1 MARGYISRSQAG
13 SAASS
18 HSLLWELVP
27 CPCSRSALARVQTAR
42 RQLGWD
48 KGLWGSSW
56 VAGLVSP
63 HGGTCQDYD
72 SPRCSCSPCRVPDLP
87 SSLSPW
93 SQPIPTLGRP
103 LLLLPNSMK
112 ASWKLWKPNAF
123 NFELSF
129 IIFGLLQEGL
139 DLQGIPFS
147 SKKKPTADSIAW
159 ETELEKKKKKA
170 NAYRLTDQDTFHK
183 NNK

>member
-48 KGLWGSSW
+48 KGLWGSSR

-63 HGGTCQDYD
+63 HGGTCQDSD
-72 SPRCSCSPCRVPDLP
+72 SPGCSRSPCWVPEVP
-87 SSLSPW
+87 SWLSPC

-112 ASWKLWKPNAF
+112 ASSCEKQM
-123 NFELSF
+123 SF
-129 IIFGLLQEGL
+129 ILSSHLLSL
-139 DLQGIPFS
+139 AYYRRDWTSMVSLS
-147 SKKKPTADSIAW
+147 AAKKVHCGQYCLRNRTGG
-159 ETELEKKKKKA
+159 KKKKA
-170 NAYRLTDQDTFHK
+170 NACRLPDQDTFHK